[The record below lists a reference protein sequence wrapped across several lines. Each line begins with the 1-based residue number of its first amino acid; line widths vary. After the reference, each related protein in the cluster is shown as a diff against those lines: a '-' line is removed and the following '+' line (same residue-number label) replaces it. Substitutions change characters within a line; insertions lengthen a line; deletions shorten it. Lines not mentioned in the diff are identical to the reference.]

1 METAAAGTAAVQFMT
16 FHVGANEY
24 ALSLL
29 GVEEIIACETIT
41 QVPTTPRF
49 IRGVVNLRGSAL
61 PVVDLGAKLGLDR
74 SAITRSSC
82 IVVAEIAS
90 ASAPATRMGLL
101 VDAVGQV
108 LEVAPPSI
116 RAVPA
121 FGPGVRLDYLA
132 GMVEIDARFVLV
144 LDLSRVLSTE
154 EVLVVATVE
163 DLRQSLELA
172 AAAAD
177 AAASAAESAPVPP
190 ATEMD
195 AAVPV
200 STAPAGRGRKR
211 RRGGREKS

>member
-1 METAAAGTAAVQFMT
+1 
-16 FHVGANEY
+16 
-24 ALSLL
+24 
-29 GVEEIIACETIT
+29 
-41 QVPTTPRF
+41 
-49 IRGVVNLRGSAL
+49 L

-172 AAAAD
+172 AAAD

-211 RRGGREKS
+211 RRGAREKS

>member
-1 METAAAGTAAVQFMT
+1 VQFLT

-24 ALSLL
+24 ALGLL

-172 AAAAD
+172 AAAAAAAD

-211 RRGGREKS
+211 RRGAREKS

>member
-1 METAAAGTAAVQFMT
+1 METAAAGGTADVQFLT

-29 GVEEIIACETIT
+29 GVEEIVACETIT

-61 PVVDLGAKLGLDR
+61 PVVDLGAKFGLDG
-74 SAITRSSC
+74 SVITRSSC

-172 AAAAD
+172 AAAD

-195 AAVPV
+195 SAVPV

-211 RRGGREKS
+211 RRGAPEKS